1 MANNPTK
8 GLKEFLT
15 KVQKDKDEKEAKAT
29 KVKGADERKNVLN
42 LKILCIVDVSGSIS
56 KEQYNSFMCQLQKVR
71 GLSMVKVL
79 ETDTDIVAVYD
90 YYAGNHNKVIKLG
103 GGGGTDF
110 TEAFKWAVQAKPDA
124 ILCLTDGD
132 ESGHVPNPKIPV
144 GWITTYAGCA
154 PYDWGIEITKVDK

>member
-1 MANNPTK
+1 MEK
-8 GLKEFLT
+8 KKLKEFLT
-15 KVQKDKDEKEAKAT
+15 KVQKDLDDKDAKLT

-56 KEQYNSFMCQLQKVR
+56 KEQYNSFMCQLTKVR
-71 GLSMVKVL
+71 GLSMVKVV

-90 YYAGNHNKVIKLG
+90 YYNTNLSRVIKLG

-110 TEAFKWAVQAKPDA
+110 EEAFKLAKKAKPDA

-132 ESGHVPNPKIPV
+132 EMGKVPNPQIPV
-144 GWITTYAGCA
+144 GWITTSAGCA
-154 PYDWGIEITKVDK
+154 PYSWGVEITKVDK